1 MQKRA
6 VCLQVRCHLL
16 RPDQVSRGGAR
27 GHGGAG
33 RGGGG
38 AGAARAL
45 EPGRG
50 SHLLLVTAALLRL
63 CAAAGA
69 SLHNSLSSSGWR
81 VACSVPC
88 VPWSGLPHSLTRQP
102 PATGLGWCVQGS
114 AWPR

>member
-6 VCLQVRCHLL
+6 VCLQVRCHLV
-16 RPDQVSRGGAR
+16 RPDQVARGGAR
-27 GHGGAG
+27 GHSGAG
-33 RGGGG
+33 QGGGG

-69 SLHNSLSSSGWR
+69 SLHNSLSSSGWPWHAPCR
-81 VACSVPC
+81 VC
-88 VPWSGLPHSLTRQP
+88 R
-102 PATGLGWCVQGS
+102 GLGCHTH
-114 AWPR
+114 